1 MTDRQRKALKTVR
14 LRTLEHVLAVRSGDA
29 EDFEL
34 EELERSQARAAREA
48 LQVGCQVDAVVAAQK
63 AGGYSALAS
72 AVAEVA

>member
-1 MTDRQRKALKTVR
+1 MTDRQRKALKTVK
-14 LRTLEHVLAVRSGDA
+14 LRTLDHVLAVRSGDV

-34 EELERSQARAAREA
+34 AELERSQARAAREA

>member
-14 LRTLEHVLAVRSGDA
+14 LRTLEHVLAVRSGDV

-63 AGGYSALAS
+63 AGGYSVLAS

>member
-14 LRTLEHVLAVRSGDA
+14 LRTLEHVLAVRSGDLQ
-29 EDFEL
+29 DFEL

-48 LQVGCQVDAVVAAQK
+48 LQIGCQVDAVVAAQK